1 MAEHAGWARVASNWT
16 LDRFAEAW
24 FTDEGEENEW
34 LSDMD
39 LRKQFN
45 AVKRDLF
52 PWSRKLSQNVAKN
65 AIIHTGKGL
74 DAWGAYK
81 KALKEG
87 KCPRRVGFPKYRK
100 RGRHMSFTPTNGRN
114 TIRVEGCRVRI
125 PATVWVRMREPL
137 RFAGDILAA
146 TVSLEAD
153 RWFIAFQVDTGQP
166 TPAPSPGPT
175 IGVDMGIHTL
185 ATLWDGDKRTEI
197 ENPRPLQ
204 KALDELRRINQAI
217 ARSRKVHGT
226 HRTSNRRE
234 ALHAQRRRQYAR
246 VSHLRNDH
254 HHQTTTAI
262 AKRGGTVKV
271 ETLNI
276 AGMTRNRRLGRAV
289 SDTGMA
295 GFVRMLEYKCAWYG
309 TEFQRIDRWY
319 PSSKTCSACGAVKQS
334 LLLSERTYHCLQ
346 CGFVC
351 DRDENA
357 ARNIQAFTP
366 AARSAVTDVETRKS
380 SRDTGPPGQRS
391 VNQTGNPLP
400 MYIGS

>member
-1 MAEHAGWARVASNWT
+1 M
-16 LDRFAEAW
+16 
-24 FTDEGEENEW
+24 
-34 LSDMD
+34 
-39 LRKQFN
+39 
-45 AVKRDLF
+45 
-52 PWSRKLSQNVAKN
+52 
-65 AIIHTGKGL
+65 
-74 DAWGAYK
+74 
-81 KALKEG
+81 
-87 KCPRRVGFPKYRK
+87 
-100 RGRHMSFTPTNGRN
+100 
-114 TIRVEGCRVRI
+114 
-125 PATVWVRMREPL
+125 
-137 RFAGDILAA
+137 
-146 TVSLEAD
+146 
-153 RWFIAFQVDTGQP
+153 
-166 TPAPSPGPT
+166 
-175 IGVDMGIHTL
+175 
-185 ATLWDGDKRTEI
+185 
-197 ENPRPLQ
+197 
-204 KALDELRRINQAI
+204 
-217 ARSRKVHGT
+217 
-226 HRTSNRRE
+226 
-234 ALHAQRRRQYAR
+234 
-246 VSHLRNDH
+246 
-254 HHQTTTAI
+254 
-262 AKRGGTVKV
+262 KV